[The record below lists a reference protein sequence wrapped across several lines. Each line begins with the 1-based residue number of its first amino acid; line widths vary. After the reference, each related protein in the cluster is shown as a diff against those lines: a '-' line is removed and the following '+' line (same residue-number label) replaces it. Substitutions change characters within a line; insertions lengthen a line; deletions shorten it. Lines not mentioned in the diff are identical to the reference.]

1 MRSPLQ
7 SVTRISGRSP
17 PYKMIARISGTLV
30 HKSASQIVV
39 DVQGVG
45 YGISIPLTT
54 FYELPEK
61 GQSVAVHVHTHVKQ
75 DSIALFGFFTE
86 REKNLFELMIGVTGI
101 GPKVALS
108 ILSGISADDFIASVS
123 QENLARLVAIPG
135 VGKKTAERIVLELK
149 DKMRKLAQD
158 LPEDRGAVVPAK
170 QDELLREDALSALVN
185 LGYRANAVKDVLD
198 RLMKELPPDATID
211 VLLKKALRTLVV

>member
-1 MRSPLQ
+1 
-7 SVTRISGRSP
+7 
-17 PYKMIARISGTLV
+17 MIARISGTLV
-30 HKSASQIVV
+30 QKSASQIVV

-61 GQSVAVHVHTHVKQ
+61 GQRIAIFVHTHVKQ

-101 GPKVALS
+101 GPKLALN
-108 ILSGISADDFIASVS
+108 ILSGISADDFITSVS

-149 DKMRKLAQD
+149 DKMRKIAQD
-158 LPEDRGAVVPAK
+158 LPAERDAGMPRMP
-170 QDELLREDALSALVN
+170 DELLREDALSALVN
-185 LGYRANAVKDVLD
+185 LGYRAHIVKDVLD
-198 RLMKELPPDATID
+198 RLVKELPPDATID
-211 VLLKKALRTLVV
+211 ILLKKALRALVL

>member
-1 MRSPLQ
+1 
-7 SVTRISGRSP
+7 
-17 PYKMIARISGTLV
+17 MIARISGVLI
-30 HKSASQIVV
+30 HKAPSKIVV

-61 GQSVAVHVHTHVKQ
+61 GQPITVHIHTNVKQ

-86 REKNLFELMIGVTGI
+86 REKTLFEFMIGVSGI
-101 GPKVALS
+101 GPKLAIN
-108 ILSGISADDFIASVS
+108 ILSGIAAEDFIVSVT
-123 QENLARLVAIPG
+123 QENPARLFAIPG

-149 DKMRKLAQD
+149 DKLRKLDDAAEERLEATMPKGQ
-158 LPEDRGAVVPAK
+158 EER
-170 QDELLREDALSALVN
+170 LREDALSALVN

-198 RLMKELPPDATID
+198 ALIRELPPGVKID
-211 VLLKKALRTLVV
+211 DLLKKALRTLAA